1 MNKELVPINLAKLK
15 KLRIENGFTQ
25 QEMAEKLGY
34 KGKSGYCQLENGTVK
49 MTLEQAKKI
58 AEILGDDIEQIF
70 F

>member
-1 MNKELVPINLAKLK
+1 MNLAKLK
-15 KLRIENGFTQ
+15 KLRVEKGFTQ

-58 AEILGDDIEQIF
+58 AEILGDDIEKIF

>member
-15 KLRIENGFTQ
+15 KLRVEKGFTQ

-58 AEILGDDIEQIF
+58 AEILGDDIEKIF